1 MKFTL
6 RFRPAL
12 PAPPGPR
19 AICTLCVLGVL
30 CGDAPQAQKA
40 VAPRNATIR
49 GRVTAADTG
58 APLRGAEVR
67 LFEGG
72 YKLTTTNGDGL
83 FELRDVAAGSYRLTV
98 ARAGFITLQF
108 GQRRPFDTPT
118 TIKVIDGAN
127 ITANVA
133 LLRGGAIYGRVLDRF
148 GEPATGAR
156 VEAFRSRMTQGRRAL
171 VAVGLSDQAD
181 DTGAF
186 RLYGLPPGDYFV
198 AANVGAVQGLNRA
211 PPVYYPGTPSLTQAQ
226 AITLGT
232 GAEAAADIQ
241 VVPARTARVSG
252 IVLGSSGEPVPARV
266 GLLSEAVSTAPGPGM
281 FQLGADADATGRF
294 SVENVPPGSYTL
306 TATNFPG
313 LRIVSSSP
321 SGLAV
326 RSDGVIRGPEGV
338 SIPLVVADDDI
349 SDLTLVTRPG
359 GVLVGRFVPDAGVV
373 QPLPAGLRIS
383 IASGPASGRTHD
395 AATVQSDFKI
405 ELMGGGPYRFQ
416 VEGVPE
422 GWAVKSIQ
430 VNGVD
435 VTDSTI
441 DVKPEQSTMRIVLT
455 DRPTALNGAVEARDS
470 SVGHDVLVF
479 TDDETKWKWPS
490 RFVKVARTDEQGR
503 FSIRGLPAG
512 ERYLVAAFDYF
523 EVGEE
528 QDPQFLE
535 RIRRSAT
542 SVMLSEGASQ
552 TIQLKV
558 ISR

>member
-1 MKFTL
+1 
-6 RFRPAL
+6 
-12 PAPPGPR
+12 
-19 AICTLCVLGVL
+19 
-30 CGDAPQAQKA
+30 
-40 VAPRNATIR
+40 
-49 GRVTAADTG
+49 
-58 APLRGAEVR
+58 
-67 LFEGG
+67 
-72 YKLTTTNGDGL
+72 
-83 FELRDVAAGSYRLTV
+83 
-98 ARAGFITLQF
+98 
-108 GQRRPFDTPT
+108 
-118 TIKVIDGAN
+118 
-127 ITANVA
+127 
-133 LLRGGAIYGRVLDRF
+133 
-148 GEPATGAR
+148 
-156 VEAFRSRMTQGRRAL
+156 MTQGRRAL

-198 AANVGAVQGLNRA
+198 AANVGFVAANVGSGVALKRE

-241 VVPARTARVSG
+241 IVPARMARVSG
-252 IVLGSSGEPVPARV
+252 IVLGSAGEPGPARV
-266 GLLSEAVSTAPGPGM
+266 GLLSEAVSSAPGPGT

-306 TATNFPG
+306 TATSFPG
-313 LRIVSSSP
+313 LRVVSASS

-326 RSDGVIRGPEGV
+326 RSDGVFRGPEGV
-338 SIPLVVADDDI
+338 TIPLVVADADI

-359 GVLVGRFVPDAGVV
+359 GVLAGRFVPDAGVV

-435 VTDSTI
+435 VTDSAI
-441 DVKPEQSTMRIVLT
+441 EVKPEQATMRIVLT

-490 RFVKVARTDEQGR
+490 RYVKVTRTDEQGR

-523 EVGEE
+523 EDGDE

-552 TIQLKV
+552 TIQLRV
-558 ISR
+558 TSR

>member
-1 MKFTL
+1 
-6 RFRPAL
+6 
-12 PAPPGPR
+12 
-19 AICTLCVLGVL
+19 
-30 CGDAPQAQKA
+30 
-40 VAPRNATIR
+40 
-49 GRVTAADTG
+49 VTAADTG

-72 YKLTTTNGDGL
+72 YTLTTTNGDGL
-83 FELRDVAAGSYRLTV
+83 FELRDVAAGSYKLSV

-108 GQRRPFDTPT
+108 GQRRPFDAPT

-127 ITANVA
+127 VTANVA

-148 GEPATGAR
+148 GEPATSAR
-156 VEAFRSRMTQGRRAL
+156 VQAFRSRMTQGRRAL

-198 AANVGAVQGLNRA
+198 AANVGAVEALKRE

-241 VVPARTARVSG
+241 IVPARTARVSG

-266 GLLSEAVSTAPGPGM
+266 GLLSEAVSIAPGPFM
-281 FQLGADADATGRF
+281 LQLGADADASGRF
-294 SVENVPPGSYTL
+294 TVENVPPGSYML
-306 TATNFPG
+306 TAMNFPG
-313 LRIVSSSP
+313 LRSASVSP

-326 RSDGVIRGPEGV
+326 RGDGVFRGPEGV
-338 SIPLVVADDDI
+338 TLPLVVADDDI

-395 AATVQSDFKI
+395 AATVQSDFTI

-422 GWAVKSIQ
+422 GWAVKSVQ

-435 VTDSTI
+435 VTDSAI
-441 DVKPEQSTMRIVLT
+441 DVQPEQATMRIVLT
-455 DRPTALNGAVEARDS
+455 DRPTSLNGSVESRDPAL
-470 SVGHDVLVF
+470 GHDVLVF
-479 TDDETKWKWPS
+479 ADDETKWMWPS
-490 RFVKVARTDEQGR
+490 RYVKVARTDEQGR

-523 EVGEE
+523 EDGDE

-542 SVMLSEGASQ
+542 SVLLTEGASQ
-552 TIQLKV
+552 TIQLRV
-558 ISR
+558 TSR